1 MVQLFA
7 EAVHAGIKNKVP
19 FVVGHRVGLLQL
31 VEELS
36 MQGKMPDKEWL
47 LICLAKVP
55 GCSCPL
61 FAKGYQPP
69 KRKPPNRTDVQMPNQ
84 DAFFTGLNEVSAW
97 KTGANQFRSR
107 GLSEICIG
115 KRILFEPLR
124 QSLLVS
130 SASFLRCSLG

>member
-1 MVQLFA
+1 MNKPTKQLMVQMFA

-55 GCSCPL
+55 GRSCPL

-84 DAFFTGLNEVSAW
+84 DAFFTGLNEVSA
-97 KTGANQFRSR
+97 
-107 GLSEICIG
+107 
-115 KRILFEPLR
+115 
-124 QSLLVS
+124 
-130 SASFLRCSLG
+130 